1 MDIKV
6 NFIQTDLQYALF
18 VLKSMSN
25 EEFVALI
32 ESMTEEEIAALEK
45 LIETADTMRKEK
57 KTNEI

>member
-45 LIETADTMRKEK
+45 LIKSADAMRKEK